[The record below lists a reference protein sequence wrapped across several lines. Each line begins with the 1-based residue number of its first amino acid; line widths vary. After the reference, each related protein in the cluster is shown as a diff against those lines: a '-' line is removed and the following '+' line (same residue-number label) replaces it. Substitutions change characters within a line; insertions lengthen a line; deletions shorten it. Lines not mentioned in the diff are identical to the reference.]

1 MGAHPNHVKEMIEIC
16 QTTTKKMFK
25 NNDGKKKKT
34 ISQERNDLRK
44 PVMELE

>member
-25 NNDGKKKKT
+25 NNDGKKKKRFPKNET
-34 ISQERNDLRK
+34 TCENL
-44 PVMELE
+44 